1 ISVLR
6 MKITTPEHEVM
17 RASYEAVRAHDARKD
32 AEKVEKL
39 LDKYLG
45 SGFAVIGARD
55 TLIALTLGQ
64 VEEMLVSASEQ
75 DVRDDLIGKDAEL
88 VPAIP
93 VGMAGN
99 GGARRAGVA
108 GGRGCRAFQ
117 TDAGVTVVRDA
128 PRVA

>member
-99 GGARRAGVA
+99 CGGGDAGNAGVRCSC
-108 GGRGCRAFQ
+108 GLQ
-117 TDAGVTVVRDA
+117 DYVDVR
-128 PRVA
+128 VL